1 MPYPKTTDQLPLIE
15 GVCASKVYLPAKKTL
30 KTSYQTVF
38 EYLADKFSHIEPSVW
53 RERFYDGKIYGKRAL
68 TYVPIGINDRYDE
81 YQNTTIYYYKEVK
94 NEPIVPFDYQ
104 ILFEN
109 ERFLAVDKPHFL
121 TISPAGRYVKQT
133 LLSRL
138 KKDTKN
144 RQLSPIHRLD
154 KETAGVVLFSKR
166 TDDRKY
172 YQTLFL
178 DNHQS
183 HKIKKIYHAIAPI
196 NNAIKFP
203 LTVELNLQRASPFYT
218 MAVKDGK
225 PNTKTHIR
233 MIEVNH
239 TIGMAKYELIPETG
253 KLHQLRVHLAYL
265 NMPIKN
271 DPFYPTL
278 NHKKCDDFTSP
289 LQLLAKSLSFIDPI
303 DGSHYCFQSSKNLQ
317 I

>member
-1 MPYPKTTDQLPLIE
+1 MTYLIDQLPLIE

-30 KTSYQTVF
+30 KTPYQTVF
-38 EYLADKFSHIEPSVW
+38 EYLRDKFSHIEPSVW
-53 RERFYDGKIYGKRAL
+53 YKRFDNGQIYGKKSLR
-68 TYVPIGINDRYDE
+68 YVPIGINDSYDE
-81 YQNTTIYYYKEVK
+81 YQNTTVYYYKEVE

-138 KKDTKN
+138 KQDTKN
-144 RQLSPIHRLD
+144 SQLSPIHRLD
-154 KETAGVVLFSKR
+154 KDTAGVVLFSKQAGY
-166 TDDRKY
+166 RKH
-172 YQTLFL
+172 YQGLFL

-183 HKIKKIYHAIAPI
+183 RKIKKIYHAIAPI
-196 NNAIKFP
+196 NENIDFP
-203 LTVELNLQRASPFYT
+203 TIIELNLERGDPFYT

-233 MIEVNH
+233 IIETNH
-239 TIGMAKYELIPETG
+239 TTGMAKYELMPETG

-265 NMPIKN
+265 NIPIKN
-271 DPFYPTL
+271 DPFYPIL

-289 LQLLAKSLSFIDPI
+289 LQLLAKSLSFVDPI
-303 DGSHYCFQSSKNLQ
+303 DGNEYCFQSLKNLEL
-317 I
+317 